1 MPIPIELRPFFTNL
15 VEKSKKSEINWE
27 ADSGS
32 AAYRVRF
39 AEFAI
44 AIDQDQANHSVRIQL
59 LNDRGD
65 STAVI
70 NVSKEDDDWIGAVSL
85 INSADLKVRK
95 VGRTLSLAM
104 EALDQPGLIGL
115 DPDQA

>member
-1 MPIPIELRPFFTNL
+1 MPVPIELRPFFTNL
-15 VEKSKKSEINWE
+15 VDKSKKSEINWE

-32 AAYRVRF
+32 DAYRVRF

-44 AIDQDQANHSVRIQL
+44 GIQQDQTNHSVRIQL
-59 LNDRGD
+59 FNDRGD

-70 NVSKEDDDWIGAVSL
+70 KVDKEDDDWIGAVSL
-85 INSADLKVRK
+85 INSAGLKVRK

-104 EALDQPGLIGL
+104 EELGKEGPIGL
-115 DPDQA
+115 EPEEP